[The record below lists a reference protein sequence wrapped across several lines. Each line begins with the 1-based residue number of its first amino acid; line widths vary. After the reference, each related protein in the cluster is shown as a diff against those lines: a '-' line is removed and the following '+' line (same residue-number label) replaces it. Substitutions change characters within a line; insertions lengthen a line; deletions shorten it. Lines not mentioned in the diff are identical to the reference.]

1 MRGLVG
7 AMDCSSPEHC
17 KINDWIGGDKG
28 QGLTADMDGTL
39 DGMQHK
45 AVKLPRVVTV
55 EMGQTDCPDTENL
68 SKAR

>member
-17 KINDWIGGDKG
+17 KINDWFGGDEG

-39 DGMQHK
+39 DGKQHK
-45 AVKLPRVVTV
+45 AVKPPRKD
-55 EMGQTDCPDTENL
+55 GH
-68 SKAR
+68 